1 MSVVFMIRGVSL
13 EKDFRV
19 GSLDELL
26 YKNGLK
32 DRRENF
38 AHRFLNV
45 HKNVWIFS
53 NKDNFHFSL
62 QYYHKPWVGILHKN
76 NEREIIHEMLGKS
89 KITVTVLPASWFG
102 TFKWKTMLKTKFC
115 CGRSPSIMKNN
126 KFLDQKLWPSFSQYL
141 DKVQLFKIHPEEG
154 RLSE

>member
-26 YKNGLK
+26 YKNSLK

-45 HKNVWIFS
+45 HKNVCIFS

-76 NEREIIHEMLGKS
+76 IEREIIHEMLGKS

-141 DKVQLFKIHPEEG
+141 DKVQLFKIYPEEG